1 MTPQLQ
7 ALQALTTVDLAGATG
22 RVILPDCGR
31 KQLRAWWKALGV
43 QTVAEIGVWEGA
55 FARTICEEVG
65 AFLYAVDP
73 WAPQQ
78 GYIERKN
85 VKSRLDRALERTEA
99 ALAGFPHQIVRATS
113 IDGAKQIA
121 DRSLGAAYIDGN
133 HLRAHV
139 TADIK
144 AWLPKVKPGMV
155 IAGHDYN
162 IERGRKDFIQ
172 VADAV
177 DHYTH
182 ANGISPWFVFAAD
195 KSPSWAWVVA

>member
-7 ALQALTTVDLAGATG
+7 ALQSLTAVPLAKASG

-31 KQLRAWWKALGV
+31 KQLRAWWKALGAK
-43 QTVAEIGVWEGA
+43 TGAEIGVWEGA

-65 AFLYAVDP
+65 AFLHAVDP
-73 WAPQQ
+73 WAPQP

-85 VKSRLDRALERTEA
+85 DKSRLDRAFERTNA
-99 ALAGFPHQIVRATS
+99 ALAGFPQIVRATS
-113 IDGAKQIA
+113 LDGATQLA
-121 DRSLGAAYIDGN
+121 DRSLDFAYIDGN

-139 TADIK
+139 TADIR
-144 AWLPKVKPGMV
+144 AWLPKVKAGGV
-155 IAGHDYN
+155 LAGHDYN
-162 IERGRKDFIQ
+162 IDQGRKDFIQ

-177 DHYTH
+177 DAYTWAH
-182 ANGISPWFVFAAD
+182 GVPVWFVFAAD